1 MLSEH
6 VKCILSKAVDTV
18 KSYREL
24 EMLIPQPSIQSTRER
39 NTTLHLF
46 QYLLCSEYNCAPYSS
61 EYNKARLNKPS
72 DKLKQLV
79 YLMLLDGIL
88 NHNVVKLIGEHIE
101 NKLDYLPIAFI
112 IRRYAMTDILIERI
126 TVGKYSDVPLP
137 KHGLGYLDYKSK
149 HKGRRTSNHPEW
161 VIIDEVFRD

>member
-1 MLSEH
+1 MLSNNA
-6 VKCILSKAVDTV
+6 KCILSRMVDSA
-18 KSYREL
+18 KSYHEL

-39 NTTLHLF
+39 NTMLHLF
-46 QYLLCSEYNCAPYSS
+46 QYLLCSEYNCSPYSP

-79 YLMLLDGIL
+79 YLMLLDCIL
-88 NHNVVKLIGEHIE
+88 NNNVVKLIGEHIE
-101 NKLDYLPIAFI
+101 NKVDYLPIAFI
-112 IRRYAMTDILIERI
+112 IRRYAMTDILIDRI
-126 TVGKYSDVPLP
+126 TFGKYSGVPLP

-149 HKGRRTSNHPEW
+149 HKGRRLSNHPKW